1 MKAGKKYAC
10 PCCGYRTLYKVP
22 PRCYA
27 ICPVCY
33 WEDDPVQFDDP
44 DYVGGANNVSLNQAR
59 KNFLE
64 FGASERQ
71 WEGRVR
77 APGKRDER

>member
-1 MKAGKKYAC
+1 MKAGKKYPC
-10 PCCGYRTLYKVP
+10 PCCGYKTLYKVP

-33 WEDDPVQFDDP
+33 WEDDPVQFNDP
-44 DYVGGANNVSLNQAR
+44 DYVGGANKVSLNQAR

-64 FGASERQ
+64 FGASELE
-71 WEGRVR
+71 WKKYVR
-77 APGKRDER
+77 APGKHDER

>member
-1 MKAGKKYAC
+1 MKKYSC
-10 PCCGYRTLYKVP
+10 PCCRHKTLSKVP
-22 PRCYA
+22 PRSYD

-44 DYVGGANNVSLNQAR
+44 DYAGGANKASLNEAR

-64 FGASERQ
+64 FGASEQEWRQ
-71 WEGRVR
+71 RVR
-77 APGKRDER
+77 APRKGE